1 MESTRRIIIMV
12 DDDITNL
19 AIAKNDLADTYDI
32 FTAPSG
38 RKLFQLLEKL
48 TPDLI
53 LLDVEM
59 PEMNGYEVIGVL
71 KSSEVTADIPVI
83 FLSANIDPESEVKGL
98 SLGAADYITKPFS
111 RELLLKRIEVH
122 LLVEAQ
128 RIALKNHNHDLE
140 TTVSMQTRTIS
151 ELQNTILK
159 TVIELVE
166 SRENAAGGHIERT
179 QKFLGMFVDFLLEHG
194 VYADEILTWDISQF
208 VASSQLHDIGKVSIK
223 DSILLKPGILTGE
236 EFEEIKKHVVNGMN
250 IIEEIEGSSPE
261 NSFLK
266 HAKIL
271 AGSHHEKW
279 DGTGYPLDL
288 KGRDIPLQGR
298 LMAIIDVYD
307 ALINDRPYK
316 KALSHDEAVKIIR
329 DGTGTHFDPE
339 LVSIFLEHE
348 KEFAGTNDEHI

>member
-1 MESTRRIIIMV
+1 MV

-19 AIAKNDLADTYDI
+19 AIAKNDLAGVYDV

-59 PEMNGYEVIGVL
+59 PEMNGYEVIEDL
-71 KSSEVTADIPVI
+71 KNNEVTSDIPVI
-83 FLSANIDPESEVKGL
+83 FLTANIDPENEVKGL
-98 SLGAADYITKPFS
+98 SLGATDYITKPFS

-128 RIALKNHNHDLE
+128 RKELKNYSQNLE
-140 TTVSMQTRTIS
+140 IIVEKQTRKIS
-151 ELQNTILK
+151 ELQNAVLK
-159 TVIELVE
+159 TVVELVE
-166 SRENAAGGHIERT
+166 SRNNAANGHIERT
-179 QKFLGMFVDFLLEHG
+179 QNLLGMFVDFLLEHG
-194 VYADEILTWDISQF
+194 VYSDEISTWDINQF

-223 DSILLKPGILTGE
+223 DSILLKPGRLTSE
-236 EFEEIKKHVVNGMN
+236 EFEEIKKHAANGIT
-250 IIEEIEGSSPE
+250 IIEEIEGYTPD

-279 DGTGYPLDL
+279 DGTGYPYVL
-288 KGRDIPLQGR
+288 KGEEIPLQGR
-298 LMAIIDVYD
+298 LMAIIDVYN
-307 ALINDRPYK
+307 ALTNDRPYERT
-316 KALSHDEAVKIIR
+316 LTHGEAVKVIK
-329 DGTGTHFDPE
+329 DGMGTHFDPE
-339 LVSIFLEHE
+339 LAGIFLEHE
-348 KEFAGTNDEHI
+348 KEFANCCSGGSGNR